1 MTNVNQIS
9 VYKPKGWNFNELVH
23 SNRPTHQ
30 KRKVERITHFA
41 SSILTKNLYQ
51 KKAFNTPVNLHAE
64 VLGGLYGKDYKN
76 QIIDPLVKANYLKVN
91 DKFSAGNFSKS
102 YALNLEG
109 FTQLEEVLLV
119 DPTFVKKVNETARRR
134 TDFILK
140 TYPESQ
146 AIYHTILQTS
156 VDYEPC
162 LQHLNKKFNVN
173 FFKELYSHLL
183 GRYGRENTKE
193 LLRLCIKANSYT
205 GKFKLTLKNQI
216 KNRYGLKPYDLENL
230 LKYTSSFTTYK
241 SYIWHLKNWKR
252 LSEADIDHK
261 KNFIFFTT
269 DKSKR
274 LYHNASSTPKDIR
287 KFLRVQ
293 GEPLVEI
300 DASNSQWFLLVALLE
315 AKAVETREH
324 ILYSHNKNRSSKVEG
339 GRTTTNHNHTKTLP
353 LMFPTFS
360 SELQTL
366 KAYLEQGVFRQV
378 FTAVIS
384 EMQGH
389 EYTEGK
395 TKGLLIKRILF
406 EDPNRNYMVKEPIV
420 QAFKSLFP
428 TLYKSIVWLKK
439 EGLDYHSLG
448 YSQSDSY
455 KALAVEL
462 QRMESSIFVRGVH
475 KHLEGVL
482 RLSIHDALLVRQNDV
497 KRVLNALKTT
507 AKDKWGINLK
517 VTLSKLEKE

>member
-1 MTNVNQIS
+1 MTNVEQIS

-23 SNRPTHQ
+23 SNTPKYK
-30 KRKVERITHFA
+30 KRKVERITHFT

-64 VLGGLYGKDYKN
+64 VLGGLYGKDYKT

-109 FTQLEEVLLV
+109 FTQLEEVFLV
-119 DPTFVKKVNETARRR
+119 DPVFLKKVNETTRRR

-146 AIYHTILQTS
+146 AIYHTLLYTS

-162 LQHLNKKFNVN
+162 VQHLNRKFNVK
-173 FFKELYSHLL
+173 FLKELYSHLL
-183 GRYGRENTKE
+183 GRFGSENTKE
-193 LLRLCIKANSYT
+193 LLRLCIKANSYK
-205 GKFKLTLKNQI
+205 GQFKRTLKNQI
-216 KNRYGLKPYDLENL
+216 KNRYGFKSQDLENL
-230 LKYTSSFTTYK
+230 LNYTSWFTTYK
-241 SYIWHLKNWKR
+241 SYIWHLNQWKQ
-252 LSEADIDHK
+252 LGEADIDQK

-287 KFLRVQ
+287 KFLRVE

-315 AKAVETREH
+315 AKTREH
-324 ILYSHNKNRSSKVEG
+324 ILYSHNKNRNSKVEG
-339 GRTTTNHNHTKTLP
+339 GNHTHTRTLP
-353 LMFPTFS
+353 LMFPTFQT
-360 SELQTL
+360 ELQTL

-378 FTAVIS
+378 FTAVVS
-384 EMQGH
+384 EMQGK

-439 EGLDYHSLG
+439 EGLDYQSLG
-448 YSQSDSY
+448 YSQKDSY

-462 QRMESSIFVRGVH
+462 QRMESSIFIRGVH

-497 KRVLNALKTT
+497 KRVLNGLQQT
-507 AKDKWGINLK
+507 AKDKWGISLK
-517 VTLSKLEKE
+517 VTLSKSETE